1 MMDLFRHLR
10 IHTQKK
16 PEDGPE
22 EMDFPEMYLLGT
34 GATTELPDNFK
45 RKKTMNCYH
54 CETELV
60 WGGDQDIEEE
70 FDHEDAHKMVT
81 NLNCPNCATFYLVYT
96 PKTFFDKEK
105 YNAKKND

>member
-16 PEDGPE
+16 PKDGPE
-22 EMDFPEMYLLGT
+22 EMDFPEMYLMGL
-34 GATTELPDNFK
+34 GATTELPENFERK
-45 RKKTMNCYH
+45 RTMNCYH
-54 CETELV
+54 CDTELI

-70 FDHEDAHKMVT
+70 FDHEDAHRMVT
-81 NLNCPNCATFYLVYT
+81 NLSCPECGTFVLVYT

-105 YNAKKND
+105 YNERT